1 MLKRCE
7 SSVISLSVTGVT
19 CASFRVTSRQENS
32 SNCALSL
39 AAPEIRSA
47 SATANARFVTLSLR
61 VFTARVN
68 LRFISCS
75 AAASSLLSCAAAL
88 SCAAVRSFEG
98 TRTAGSFRGADIRFG
113 EERSPGNSALRGATL
128 QVLRTV
134 HNGRQTARK
143 GAVVPSGVDG
153 LARSAVVSPPGTP
166 LSSVFAA
173 AACSTLLFYLLRK

>member
-1 MLKRCE
+1 MNPRASGKRPARLMLKRCE
-7 SSVISLSVTGVT
+7 SSVISLSVAGVT

-47 SATANARFVTLSLR
+47 SATANARFVTLSFR

-113 EERSPGNSALRGATL
+113 EERSPEQRRAATL
-128 QVLRTV
+128 QVLRTLYD
-134 HNGRQTARK
+134 GRQTARK

-153 LARSAVVSPPGTP
+153 LAFSAVVPPARRTP
-166 LSSVFAA
+166 LI
-173 AACSTLLFYLLRK
+173 

>member
-1 MLKRCE
+1 MNPRASGKRPARAMLKRCE
-7 SSVISLSVTGVT
+7 STVISLSVAGVT

-39 AAPEIRSA
+39 AAPEMRSA

-113 EERSPGNSALRGATL
+113 RGALSWEQRGTIVHGASL
-128 QVLRTV
+128 EVLRTV
-134 HNGRQTARK
+134 QT
-143 GAVVPSGVDG
+143 GAK
-153 LARSAVVSPPGTP
+153 P
-166 LSSVFAA
+166 LVKV
-173 AACSTLLFYLLRK
+173 L

>member
-1 MLKRCE
+1 MNPRASGKRAARLMLKRCE
-7 SSVISLSVTGVT
+7 STVISSSVAGVT

-113 EERSPGNSALRGATL
+113 EERSPGNSAATRRDFRNLKCYAPFTTGAKPLVILWSPLALTGSRV
-128 QVLRTV
+128 VLWC
-134 HNGRQTARK
+134 
-143 GAVVPSGVDG
+143 
-153 LARSAVVSPPGTP
+153 PPAHP
-166 LSSVFAA
+166 
-173 AACSTLLFYLLRK
+173 